1 MRILW
6 ISAVGSWTMPLAKRI
21 ATEDNRVLILVPT
34 TKKENNL
41 INEGNVTIQN
51 VYIHQKDITGIGLT
65 SDCAEMY
72 ITYITKFKPD
82 IIHIHGTERNY
93 GQIVNYCHNIPV
105 VVSIQGLVTGYIPFS
120 CNFLKESELKP
131 YRSFKNW
138 FGFGCYT
145 FQEKAFEMRSRKYE
159 LDIIKA
165 NKYFFCRTNWDKAW
179 ISLNNP
185 LAHIFHGEELLRN
198 SFYDNSGKWEYKN
211 CQKFRIFM
219 PAGYTPIKGLHLALK
234 AIAIL
239 KTAFPNIELRVPGI
253 PQKILNY
260 GIIKRKIVGDEYINY
275 IFHLIKS
282 LDLKQNVKLL
292 PRLGEQEMAN
302 EMLKANVFLS
312 PTSIDNSPNSI
323 GEATMIGVP
332 VVTTPVGGIPSML
345 RDEESCLFAPAGDV
359 YLMAYQIKRIFN
371 DSELAV
377 KLSKN
382 AHQIALCRHNP
393 DTTII
398 QYINA
403 YKAIVE
409 LHNNAIKKNNEI
421 SNIYV

>member
-6 ISAVGSWTMPLAKRI
+6 ISAFGSWTMPLANRLVTDNNRI
-21 ATEDNRVLILVPT
+21 LILVPT
-34 TKKENNL
+34 IKKGNNI
-41 INEGNVTIQN
+41 INEGNVTIQY
-51 VYIHQKDITGIGLT
+51 VYIPQKNITGIGLT
-65 SDCAEMY
+65 SDCAEVY
-72 ITYITKFKPD
+72 IKCINEFNPN

-93 GQIVNYCHNIPV
+93 GQIVNYCHDIPV

-120 CNFLKESELKP
+120 CNFLKGSELKP
-131 YRSFKNW
+131 YRSVKNW
-138 FGFGCYT
+138 FGLGCYT
-145 FQEKAFEMRSRKYE
+145 LQKKAFEVRSRKYE
-159 LDIIKA
+159 LDIIRA

-185 LAHIFHGEELLRN
+185 SAHIFQGEELLRN
-198 SFYDNSGKWEYKN
+198 SFYDNSGKWEYKK
-211 CQKFRIFM
+211 CQKYRVFM

-239 KTAFPNIELRVPGI
+239 KTTFPDIELRVPGI

-260 GIIKRKIVGDEYINY
+260 GKIKRRIVGDEYINY
-275 IFHLIKS
+275 IIYLIKS
-282 LDLKQNVKLL
+282 LDLIQNVKLL
-292 PRLGEQEMAN
+292 PRIGEQEMAD
-302 EMLKANVFLS
+302 EMLNANVFLS

-359 YLMAYQIKRIFN
+359 YMMAYQMKRIFN
-371 DSELAV
+371 DSELAN

-382 AHQIALCRHNP
+382 AHQIALCRH
-393 DTTII
+393 DSGSTII

-409 LHNNAIKKNNEI
+409 LHKNASKKD
-421 SNIYV
+421 